1 MIILGRHKSLIFQEK
16 NADTKLIG
24 QGYQRYESE
33 LSSDGGESRVE
44 KSLQVCRE
52 LTGRLSGMYV
62 GAARNKHRL
71 EILSVVK
78 EGVEFAFR
86 DAPKQMLFLE
96 VAILPFAMKLSVP
109 DIIDM

>member
-44 KSLQVCRE
+44 KVFKCAGSL
-52 LTGRLSGMYV
+52 LV
-62 GAARNKHRL
+62 GYQ
-71 EILSVVK
+71 EC
-78 EGVEFAFR
+78 
-86 DAPKQMLFLE
+86 MLVLLATNTDWRF
-96 VAILPFAMKLSVP
+96 
-109 DIIDM
+109 